1 MTVAAPPL
9 FPDPARLTVTD
20 IAVARGGRP
29 VFADLSC
36 AVEPGG
42 ALRLAGPNGGG
53 KSTVLRVIAGLLRPL
68 TGFVAWDG
76 ATIADDPAGHAQRV
90 AYLGHA
96 DALKSALTARENA
109 ETALAI
115 AGRAPIGQSASER
128 GRPGENA
135 ALDRAF
141 ALLDLE
147 RLADLPAAWLSAG
160 QRRRVALARV
170 IASGCPLWLLDEPTV
185 GLDTASV
192 AALERAIADHRQAG
206 GMVIAATHIALDLG
220 PGDESLDPGAFPWRH
235 AESAVDEAL
244 V

>member
-1 MTVAAPPL
+1 MTELCPA
-9 FPDPARLTVTD
+9 PARLTATD

-29 VFADLSC
+29 VFAGLSL
-36 AVEPGG
+36 AVDPGG

-53 KSTVLRVIAGLLRPL
+53 KSTVLRVVAGLLAPMKGVVR
-68 TGFVAWDG
+68 WDG
-76 ATIADDPAGHAQRV
+76 SPITEDPGAHGRRI

-109 ETALAI
+109 QTLLSV
-115 AGRAPIGQSASER
+115 AGRRDPQ
-128 GRPGENA
+128 

-141 ALLDLE
+141 DLLDLQ
-147 RLADLPAAWLSAG
+147 RLADLPAGWLSAG
-160 QRRRVALARV
+160 QRRRVALARL

-192 AALERAIADHRQAG
+192 AALERAIAAHRAAG

-220 PGDESLDPGAFPWRH
+220 PGDATLDPGAFTWSL
-235 AESAVDEAL
+235 SALDEAL
-244 V
+244 L

>member
-1 MTVAAPPL
+1 MADLAPAP
-9 FPDPARLTVTD
+9 FPAPARLTVTD

-29 VFADLSC
+29 VFAGLSC
-36 AVEPGG
+36 AVDPGG

-68 TGFVAWDG
+68 KGNVAWNGTATTEDPG
-76 ATIADDPAGHAQRV
+76 AHARRV

-109 ETALAI
+109 ETALAV
-115 AGRAPIGQSASER
+115 AGRSGDSGGGSR
-128 GRPGENA
+128 GV

-141 ALLDLE
+141 ALLDLG

-185 GLDTASV
+185 GLDAASV
-192 AALERAIADHRQAG
+192 AALERAVAAHRQAG
-206 GMVIAATHIALDLG
+206 GMIVAATHIALDLG
-220 PGDESLDPGAFPWRH
+220 PGDVNLDPGAYPWRL
-235 AESAVDEAL
+235 ADSSLDEAL

>member
-1 MTVAAPPL
+1 MTELSPAPG
-9 FPDPARLTVTD
+9 RLTATD

-29 VFADLSC
+29 VFAGLSLSLG
-36 AVEPGG
+36 PGE

-53 KSTVLRVIAGLLRPL
+53 KSTVLRVIADLLTPL
-68 TGFVAWDG
+68 KG
-76 ATIADDPAGHAQRV
+76 AVRWNGTATSEDPSAHSRRI

-109 ETALAI
+109 ETMLSV
-115 AGRAPIGQSASER
+115 AGRNNG
-128 GRPGENA
+128 A

-141 ALLDLE
+141 DLLDLQ
-147 RLADLPAAWLSAG
+147 RLSDLPAGWLSAG

-170 IASGCPLWLLDEPTV
+170 VASGAPLWLLDEPTV
-185 GLDTASV
+185 GLDAASV
-192 AALERAIADHRQAG
+192 SALERAIAGHRAAG

-220 PGDESLDPGAFPWRH
+220 PGDATLDPGAFSWTTD
-235 AESAVDEAL
+235 VFGEAL

>member
-1 MTVAAPPL
+1 MADLAPAP
-9 FPDPARLTVTD
+9 FPAPARLTVTD

-29 VFADLSC
+29 VFASLSC
-36 AVEPGG
+36 AVDPGG

-68 TGFVAWDG
+68 KGHVAWNGTPTTEDPG
-76 ATIADDPAGHAQRV
+76 AHARRV

-109 ETALAI
+109 ETALAV
-115 AGRAPIGQSASER
+115 AGRSGDSGVGSR
-128 GRPGENA
+128 SA

-185 GLDTASV
+185 GLDAASV
-192 AALERAIADHRQAG
+192 AALERAVAAHRQAG
-206 GMVIAATHIALDLG
+206 GLIVAATHIALDLG
-220 PGDESLDPGAFPWRH
+220 PGDVSLDPGAFPWRL
-235 AESAVDEAL
+235 ADSSLDEAL